1 MEGLMTL
8 FAAVGMIA
16 VFTALLGGILW
27 IAIKIEDRQNEKKR
41 REAQRTEALKKPN
54 AFDHDIDQYRAN
66 VLGTQIRQSGS
77 EPDYSGSF
85 QDR

>member
-1 MEGLMTL
+1 MNVLMT
-8 FAAVGMIA
+8 FFTAIEMIAAVT
-16 VFTALLGGILW
+16 VFLALILW

-41 REAQRTEALKKPN
+41 REAQRMEALKKPN

-66 VLGTQIRQSGS
+66 VLGTQIRQPGS